1 MKLTK
6 KLLAV
11 LVALVMTMSLTVAAF
26 AAPGDDEAETTKK
39 TTSATSDEAVARAT
53 ADNEEED
60 GEEEEDE
67 RRAVDEIISSYNN
80 HNGRVMSVA
89 KAGYPRLYPEDSLSG
104 LAFCVENG
112 VDIISVTVQQT
123 KDKGLVLLED
133 ATLGRMLVDRS
144 SGNAAKGKV
153 SSYTL
158 EELQNNFYLR
168 EGHGGPNRKATKETV
183 PGLHDALQLTRNSV
197 MLYITNGFKYA
208 ETINDVA
215 KGLNACDVVILGGA
229 PSADDIRIFV
239 DHTGT
244 PICHITAN
252 FVDG

>member
-133 ATLGRMLVDRS
+133 AHGVK
-144 SGNAAKGKV
+144 AV
-153 SSYTL
+153 QL
-158 EELQNNFYLR
+158 EVHAHVVAEIAEAHVELHL
-168 EGHGGPNRKATKETV
+168 HPSLINRI
-183 PGLHDALQLTRNSV
+183 S
-197 MLYITNGFKYA
+197 F
-208 ETINDVA
+208 
-215 KGLNACDVVILGGA
+215 C
-229 PSADDIRIFV
+229 
-239 DHTGT
+239 
-244 PICHITAN
+244 
-252 FVDG
+252 